1 MVTRNHNGKF
11 MKKLEELTKE
21 ELIEKNNELMKML
34 EDSLHKLTTTGIE
47 LCDATIDKLK
57 LVIEND
63 ELKQKLSKYEKSH

>member
-1 MVTRNHNGKF
+1 

-21 ELIEKNNELMKML
+21 QIIEKNNELMKML
-34 EDSLHKLTTTGIE
+34 EDSLHKLTKIGIE

-63 ELKQKLSKYEKSH
+63 ELKQKLSKYENTNT